1 MDDTVFDAE
10 VHPFSETATQKQSA
24 KAWTGADDYKII
36 GLSTPLKASP
46 PGEQAKCHHQP
57 RSRNRQYPIFRGWRA
72 TSGNGTRNM
81 CGMGTL
87 VTAMARTFSALAK
100 TPYGQNN
107 ADYSLYSVVGR
118 GSPQWGVRMN
128 IDDSRLIAQFQRLIT
143 EMLVEKRL
151 GQRRSELTD
160 ELYQTWREVQQRGLN
175 KTPEYRNVLLRADQ
189 HALWLAGLVRLSSP
203 DAAPPLTLKE
213 RELTAISQEAA

>member
-1 MDDTVFDAE
+1 
-10 VHPFSETATQKQSA
+10 
-24 KAWTGADDYKII
+24 
-36 GLSTPLKASP
+36 
-46 PGEQAKCHHQP
+46 
-57 RSRNRQYPIFRGWRA
+57 
-72 TSGNGTRNM
+72 
-81 CGMGTL
+81 
-87 VTAMARTFSALAK
+87 MARTFSALAES
-100 TPYGQNN
+100 PYRQNN
-107 ADYSLYSVVGR
+107 VDYSLIRWRAWLGISVV
-118 GSPQWGVRMN
+118 GVRMN
-128 IDDSRLIAQFQRLIT
+128 MDDGRLIAQFQRLIT

-203 DAAPPLTLKE
+203 DAAPSLSLKE

>member
-1 MDDTVFDAE
+1 
-10 VHPFSETATQKQSA
+10 
-24 KAWTGADDYKII
+24 
-36 GLSTPLKASP
+36 
-46 PGEQAKCHHQP
+46 
-57 RSRNRQYPIFRGWRA
+57 
-72 TSGNGTRNM
+72 M

-175 KTPEYRNVLLRADQ
+175 KTPEYRNLLLRADQ